1 MKIPFFD
8 FHSAYQ
14 ELEVKIAGAIN
25 HVMAGGQYIL
35 GPEVEAFE
43 NEFAQY
49 CGTKYAIGCSNGLDA
64 LKLILMAAAIGAGD
78 EVIVPAHTF
87 AATWLAVSLVGATP
101 VGVDVDEK
109 TCNLSVQAIE
119 AAITPRTRAILA
131 VHLYGRLADVAKLR
145 SIADKHALL
154 LIEDA
159 AQAHGASLEG
169 RRAGAFGDAAGFS
182 FYPTKN
188 LGAYGDAGAVT
199 THDATLA
206 SRIRRLRNYGSSVK
220 YQHESLGLNA
230 RLDELQAAIL
240 RVKLPYLDR
249 WNRERQSIACAY
261 RQALEAVDSLSLPPF
276 KENDTNHVW
285 HLYVIK
291 TPWRDQLQN
300 ALSSS
305 GVQTLIHYPI
315 PPHLQEAFLY
325 LNYRPGE
332 FPVAERICSSVLSLP
347 MYPNL
352 NLSSVQ
358 CITEKIRYA
367 INTLHRGVA

>member
-347 MYPNL
+347 MSPKL

-358 CITEKIRYA
+358 SITEKIRYA